1 MARLLPFVLS
11 LLLLFVSV
19 FAAAATSLDE
29 RANAAFSRVQLQP
42 DQKAP
47 YEALIHEYYQHMY
60 DMVKRASWQNSGEML
75 QKMVGNRGEKISDE
89 TMQKAAKFL
98 DDKQMED
105 LRYALDLANRSFVE
119 TVGAQ

>member
-1 MARLLPFVLS
+1 MARLML
-11 LLLLFVSV
+11 LLLLFVFA
-19 FAAAATSLDE
+19 FAAAASLDE

-47 YEALIHEYYQHMY
+47 YETLVRDYYQHMY

-75 QKMVGNRGEKISDE
+75 QKMVRNRGEKISDE
-89 TMQKAAKFL
+89 TMKKAAKLL
-98 DDKQMED
+98 DEKQLED

-119 TVGAQ
+119 TVGAE

>member
-1 MARLLPFVLS
+1 MLTRLLP
-11 LLLLFVSV
+11 LLLLLVSIFV
-19 FAAAATSLDE
+19 AAATSLDE

-47 YEALIHEYYQHMY
+47 YETLVRDYYQHMY

-75 QKMVGNRGEKISDE
+75 QKMVRNRGEKISDE
-89 TMQKAAKFL
+89 TMKKAAKFL

-119 TVGAQ
+119 TVGAE